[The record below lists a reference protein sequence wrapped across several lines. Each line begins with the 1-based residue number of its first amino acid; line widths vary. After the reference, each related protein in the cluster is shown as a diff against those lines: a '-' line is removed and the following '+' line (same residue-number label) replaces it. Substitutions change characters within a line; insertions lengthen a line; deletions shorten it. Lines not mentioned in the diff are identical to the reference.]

1 MHTFSFAYIEIIR
14 KSPVIENENMRKS
27 PFVEGQIMRKS
38 PFINGLIMHKSPFGR
53 IVAIFNSYFFV
64 GFSFHPVPQ
73 AVR

>member
-1 MHTFSFAYIEIIR
+1 
-14 KSPVIENENMRKS
+14 MRES

-38 PFINGLIMHKSPFGR
+38 PFIEPRIMRKSPFVNGLIMHKSPFGR

>member
-1 MHTFSFAYIEIIR
+1 
-14 KSPVIENENMRKS
+14 MRES
-27 PFVEGQIMRKS
+27 PFVEGQIMHKSPFIEPRIMRKS
-38 PFINGLIMHKSPFGR
+38 PFVNGLIMHKSPFGR